1 MINSLLDLSTAYL
14 NHIAEIITARFDRVI
29 SAGPRCATS
38 WHIRR
43 VFEQEQAYPLDWW
56 VTPLQSMSHLLL
68 GAEPFA
74 FQRDDLEIALTPYG
88 ETVVNKRWL
97 LQHHHD
103 FQHLADG
110 SVDPDDLNDDK
121 LNALNQKY
129 ELLFE
134 RMRQHIIQA
143 QAPLLV
149 IGELLTLE
157 TWHQHF
163 TDQKIQPIG
172 GIADW
177 HNEPAIEDLVTNLRE
192 TLNPNL
198 TLLFCEVGD
207 PACWVPSAGLIR
219 IRSRSVKSSVE
230 EQLEDHYHWIQPLFG
245 WDLRWQMLAN
255 HLMADASLLQPDPT
269 RTSKAIL
276 ERL

>member
-1 MINSLLDLSTAYL
+1 MTTSLLDLSTAYM
-14 NHIAEIITARFDRVI
+14 NRIAEIITARFDRVI

-56 VTPLQSMSHLLL
+56 VTPLQSMAHLLL

-74 FQRDDLEIALTPYG
+74 FQREDLEIVLTPYG

-110 SVDPDDLNDDK
+110 SIDPGDFNDGK

-134 RMRQHIIQA
+134 RMCQRIIQA

-149 IGELLTLE
+149 IGETLTLE
-157 TWHQHF
+157 TWYQHF
-163 TDQKIQPIG
+163 IPQGIQPIG

-177 HNEPAIEDLVTNLRE
+177 HDEPVIEDLVTNLRK
-192 TLNPNL
+192 TLNPHL
-198 TLLFCEVGD
+198 TILFCEVGD
-207 PACWVPSAGLIR
+207 PACWSPSAGLIR

-230 EQLEDHYHWIQPLFG
+230 EQIEDHYHWIQPLFD

-255 HLMADASLLQPDPT
+255 HLVADASTAL
-269 RTSKAIL
+269 A
-276 ERL
+276 